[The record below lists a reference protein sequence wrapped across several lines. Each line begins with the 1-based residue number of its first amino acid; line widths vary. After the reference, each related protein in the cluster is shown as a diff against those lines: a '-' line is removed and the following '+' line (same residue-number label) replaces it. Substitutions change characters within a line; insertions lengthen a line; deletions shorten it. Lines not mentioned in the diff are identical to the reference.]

1 MERIPALIRW
11 YGTFLILNLTWV
23 IFRAETLTDA
33 TRFFGRLFAGS
44 PAMGGLT
51 AAFQLPE
58 ITALFRFGL
67 NRMVPS
73 LMPKLVGAVFYAGA
87 LWLATR
93 RENVYDAAEDLKPS
107 IHTLGFTKFCFFT
120 FCLTLLYCTV
130 FFVLETFNFF
140 NWVQW
145 LLQVGGSTLVTFV
158 MIITF
163 DSVSK
168 K

>member
-1 MERIPALIRW
+1 MTIDLFKQLGAFVVLCAAQALVLNRIHLFGCATPLIYIYMILKLRRNYPQWGALLWSFALGLTIDAFSNTP
-11 YGTFLILNLTWV
+11 GVAAASLTLIGAV
-23 IFRAETLTDA
+23 QPYFM
-33 TRFFGRLFAGS
+33 RLFV
-44 PAMGGLT
+44 
-51 AAFQLPE
+51 Q
-58 ITALFRFGL
+58 R
-67 NRMVPS
+67 
-73 LMPKLVGAVFYAGA
+73 
-87 LWLATR
+87 
-93 RENVYDAAEDLKPS
+93 DAAEDLKPS

>member
-1 MERIPALIRW
+1 MTIDFLRQLGIFAVLCLAQALVFNRIHLFGCATPLIYIYMILKLRRNYPQWGALLWSFALGLTIDAFSNTP
-11 YGTFLILNLTWV
+11 GVAAASLTLIGAV
-23 IFRAETLTDA
+23 QPYFM
-33 TRFFGRLFAGS
+33 RLFV
-44 PAMGGLT
+44 
-51 AAFQLPE
+51 Q
-58 ITALFRFGL
+58 R
-67 NRMVPS
+67 
-73 LMPKLVGAVFYAGA
+73 
-87 LWLATR
+87 
-93 RENVYDAAEDLKPS
+93 DAAEDLKPS

>member
-1 MERIPALIRW
+1 MTIDLFKQLGAFVVLCAAQALVFNRIHLFGCATPLIYIYMILKLRRNYPQWGALLWSFALGLTIDAFSNTP
-11 YGTFLILNLTWV
+11 GVAAASLTLIGAAQPY
-23 IFRAETLTDA
+23 FM
-33 TRFFGRLFAGS
+33 RLFV
-44 PAMGGLT
+44 
-51 AAFQLPE
+51 Q
-58 ITALFRFGL
+58 R
-67 NRMVPS
+67 
-73 LMPKLVGAVFYAGA
+73 
-87 LWLATR
+87 
-93 RENVYDAAEDLKPS
+93 DAAEDLKPS

>member
-1 MERIPALIRW
+1 MTIDLFKQLGAFVVLCAAQALVFNRIHLFGCATPLIYIYMILKLRRNYRQWGALLWSFALGLTIDAFSNTP
-11 YGTFLILNLTWV
+11 GVAAASLTLIGAV
-23 IFRAETLTDA
+23 QPYFM
-33 TRFFGRLFAGS
+33 RLFV
-44 PAMGGLT
+44 
-51 AAFQLPE
+51 Q
-58 ITALFRFGL
+58 R
-67 NRMVPS
+67 
-73 LMPKLVGAVFYAGA
+73 
-87 LWLATR
+87 
-93 RENVYDAAEDLKPS
+93 DAAEDLKPS

>member
-1 MERIPALIRW
+1 MTIDLFKQLGAFVVLCAAQALVFNRIHLFGCATPLIYIYMILKLRRNYPQWGALLWSFALGLTIDAFSNTP
-11 YGTFLILNLTWV
+11 GVAAASLTLIGAV
-23 IFRAETLTDA
+23 QPYFM
-33 TRFFGRLFAGS
+33 RLFV
-44 PAMGGLT
+44 
-51 AAFQLPE
+51 Q
-58 ITALFRFGL
+58 R
-67 NRMVPS
+67 
-73 LMPKLVGAVFYAGA
+73 
-87 LWLATR
+87 
-93 RENVYDAAEDLKPS
+93 DAAEDLKPS

-120 FCLTLLYCTV
+120 FCLTFLYCTV

-145 LLQVGGSTLVTFV
+145 LLQIGGSTLVTFV

>member
-1 MERIPALIRW
+1 MTIDLFKQL
-11 YGTFLILNLTWV
+11 GTFVVLCAAQALVFNRIHLFGCATPLIYIYMILKLRRNYPQWGALLWS
-23 IFRAETLTDA
+23 
-33 TRFFGRLFAGS
+33 FAL
-44 PAMGGLT
+44 GLT
-51 AAFQLPE
+51 IDAFSNTPGVAA
-58 ITALFRFGL
+58 A
-67 NRMVPS
+67 S
-73 LMPKLVGAVFYAGA
+73 LTLIGAVQPYFMK
-87 LWLATR
+87 LFVQR
-93 RENVYDAAEDLKPS
+93 DAAEDLKPS
-107 IHTLGFTKFCFFT
+107 INTLGFSKFCFFT

>member
-1 MERIPALIRW
+1 MTIDLFKQLGAFVVLCAAQALVFNRIHLFGCATPLIYIYMILKLRRNYPQWGALLWSFALGLTIDAFSNTP
-11 YGTFLILNLTWV
+11 GVAAASLTLIGAV
-23 IFRAETLTDA
+23 QPYFV
-33 TRFFGRLFAGS
+33 RLFV
-44 PAMGGLT
+44 
-51 AAFQLPE
+51 Q
-58 ITALFRFGL
+58 R
-67 NRMVPS
+67 
-73 LMPKLVGAVFYAGA
+73 
-87 LWLATR
+87 
-93 RENVYDAAEDLKPS
+93 DAAEDLKPS